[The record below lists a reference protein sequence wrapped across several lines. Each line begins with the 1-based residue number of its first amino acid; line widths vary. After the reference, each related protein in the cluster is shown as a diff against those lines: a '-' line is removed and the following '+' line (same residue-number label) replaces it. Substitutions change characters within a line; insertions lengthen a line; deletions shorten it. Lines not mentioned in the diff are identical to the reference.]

1 MEDGPGEKTSYT
13 PLPCWTCGGIAYL
26 DHVSKDYELRKRL
39 LEWRNDL
46 STGQP
51 LKCSICGETTACC
64 WAPACRN
71 CDRYTWT
78 SLHLRRP
85 LSLRTARAQFSHHKP
100 STSIVPSSS
109 GIDILASVGSTN
121 SPFFPGCDDPDP
133 DKEMLLYGYTLT
145 STEDCDGQV
154 DTKSLMGIL
163 VSTKSQSW

>member
-1 MEDGPGEKTSYT
+1 M
-13 PLPCWTCGGIAYL
+13 
-26 DHVSKDYELRKRL
+26 
-39 LEWRNDL
+39 
-46 STGQP
+46 
-51 LKCSICGETTACC
+51 
-64 WAPACRN
+64 
-71 CDRYTWT
+71 T
-78 SLHLRRP
+78 SLHLR
-85 LSLRTARAQFSHHKP
+85 TAKAQFSHHKP